1 MHHLIIFVRMKLF
14 AFIMALLVLAL
25 SIVPCAD
32 INASANDEANTEITK
47 STQQKG
53 DPQQDDCSPFCHC
66 TCCASFSIN
75 NYTATV
81 NSPDLFSLTGFSSFL
96 PDNLIER
103 SLPVWQPP
111 KI

>member
-1 MHHLIIFVRMKLF
+1 MKLF
-14 AFIMALLVLAL
+14 ALIMAFLVLVL

-32 INASANDEANTEITK
+32 INASTNYIAKTEITK

-75 NYTATV
+75 SVITTV
-81 NSPDLFSLTGFSSFL
+81 GSPAAITVTDFSSFSS
-96 PDNLIER
+96 DHLIER
-103 SLPVWQPP
+103 SLPVWKPP

>member
-1 MHHLIIFVRMKLF
+1 M
-14 AFIMALLVLAL
+14 AFLVLAL
-25 SIVPCAD
+25 SVVPCAD
-32 INASANDEANTEITK
+32 INASITDHAKTEITK

-66 TCCASFSIN
+66 TCCASFSVN
-75 NYTATV
+75 NHLPTV
-81 NSPDLFSLTGFSSFL
+81 NSPGLLSLTDFSSFL